1 MQTFQFVS
9 DPNHKENLSGRVT
22 AACLNCRRK
31 KIKCSGEA
39 DCRQCRDKG
48 LLCEGPPTR
57 RRPNRNTAVSNSDED
72 LDAAASRHEDPA
84 DTQGPSGNTIERLPT
99 LSKLDS
105 GYASNERASQS
116 SFNSPDPAAFPD
128 TDQSDTGPGR
138 FIHPLPLRRPHQ
150 HQHIAPA
157 SERSDAELRPAGDA
171 SQNISPFAFTQT
183 FRGYNPGGF
192 DDSNVT
198 AGRSEW
204 GSVPRGG
211 MGGPPLRSL
220 TTTSQTYRKPAPE
233 DHVLSSELT
242 SETGITGA
250 GYSNARQRRSPAKL
264 LEDADTL
271 EEEASSLRKLAHR
284 RQSFDSNVQSVQQ
297 HILASQQ
304 MSQPSNPDQLAFG
317 ASPTSMIGSP
327 YQFDPST
334 IFCPDGTLKTGL
346 TPTGGAYGAWDVHM
360 QNSHS
365 LEQQQPQYIFPQ
377 QAPPPSTRVFA
388 ARSNQGSFSS
398 GSSRGSKK
406 PGRMQRAF
414 HAQLVADQEAAASA
428 ARSDQGGDQTAM
440 YHTPQ

>member
-1 MQTFQFVS
+1 MQTFHFVS

-39 DCRQCRDKG
+39 DCKQCRDKG
-48 LLCEGPPTR
+48 LLCEGPPSR
-57 RRPNRNTAVSNSDED
+57 KRPNHETAIPNSDEG
-72 LDAAASRHEDPA
+72 LDAATPHRHDPG
-84 DTQGPSGNTIERLPT
+84 DTQGPSGHTLQRPHT
-99 LSKLDS
+99 LSKPDS
-105 GYASNERASQS
+105 GYASNERESQS
-116 SFNSPDPAAFPD
+116 SYNSPIPVGSPD
-128 TDQSDTGPGR
+128 SDTGPGR
-138 FIHPLPLRRPHQ
+138 FIHPLPIRRP

-157 SERSDAELRPAGDA
+157 SERSGAELPPSSDA
-171 SQNISPFAFTQT
+171 SQDISPFAFTQT
-183 FRGYNPGGF
+183 FRGYTPGGF

-198 AGRSEW
+198 AGHSEW

-211 MGGPPLRSL
+211 SGGPPLRSL
-220 TTTSQTYRKPAPE
+220 TTTSLTFQRHAPE
-233 DHVLSSELT
+233 DHVLNSAPT
-242 SETGITGA
+242 SETGITGSA
-250 GYSNARQRRSPAKL
+250 YSNSRQRRPPAKL
-264 LEDADTL
+264 IEDAEAL
-271 EEEASSLRKLAHR
+271 EEEASSLRQLAHR
-284 RQSFDSNVQSVQQ
+284 RSSFDSNVYNAQQ
-297 HILASQQ
+297 HILPSQQ

-317 ASPTSMIGSP
+317 ASPTSMVGSP

-334 IFCPDGTLKTGL
+334 IFRPDGTLRTGL

-365 LEQQQPQYIFPQ
+365 FDQQPQYTFPQ
-377 QAPPPSTRVFA
+377 QAHVPSNRVS
-388 ARSNQGSFSS
+388 ARSNRGSVSS

-428 ARSDQGGDQTAM
+428 ARSDQGGEQAAM